1 VTVVGDAPDLRPWLA
16 HAALVVAPLR
26 RPSGMHSML
35 AALALQQKVLASP
48 EALATAAFE
57 PGAEVLQAGQP
68 AEWMQSIRT
77 AIGSPALR
85 AVGKAARTRVLREY
99 GWEARLGVL
108 GELLAPAAPRHASG
122 A

>member
-1 VTVVGDAPDLRPWLA
+1 
-16 HAALVVAPLR
+16 
-26 RPSGMHSML
+26 ML